1 MALVEVNGLSAFDSQ
16 LVTPRVGAWVFDM
29 RVDSPDV
36 ISGQVEISI
45 NGGARTLK
53 GTAFRTGNF
62 VGTAQLRVLAGAGSI
77 GVPCR
82 PNDYNG
88 TTLGGVLRD
97 ILSSVGE
104 TLSPTADASVLAT
117 PVASWTTLGKPAGI
131 AIEDLFSA
139 VAPMAVWRF
148 LDDGTVWV
156 GVDDWAD
163 SGVDPSTYEVLDRAD
178 DDDWIEVAVAA
189 PLDIIGTTFE
199 GSRVSYTQADV
210 PHIDG
215 VKMKIIFDSGE
226 VDPLW
231 VSRNDFAALVRA
243 SPPGLDHRFRYL
255 ADVVAQAG
263 GTVDARPVIPG
274 VPEVQAAQLLAQAG
288 DSVDG
293 VTGGQVAV
301 GWAGDGTQRV
311 AHGFTADALPST
323 RLIKVLVQLVLG
335 DSTAPEPFLK
345 AITTNAAWATLAG
358 AFATYLAG
366 IKAIADPTGLLTP
379 PMLAALGAFTTALAA
394 AGTLKV
400 SGT

>member
-1 MALVEVNGLSAFDSQ
+1 VALVEVNGLSAFDSQ

-36 ISGQVEISI
+36 ISGQVTIVI

-53 GTAFRTGNF
+53 GTAFRSGNF

-104 TLSPTADASVLAT
+104 TLSPAADAGVLAT

-178 DDDWIEVAVAA
+178 DDDWIEIAVAA
-189 PLDIIGTTFE
+189 PLDLVGTTFE

-311 AHGFTADALPST
+311 AHGFTADAMPTT
-323 RLIKVLVQLVLG
+323 RTLAVLTMLFLGGAGGEPAVLG
-335 DSTAPEPFLK
+335 GEL
-345 AITTNAAWATLAG
+345 L
-358 AFATYLAG
+358 TYLGLVAA
-366 IKAIADPTGLLTP
+366 AIN
-379 PMLAALGAFTTALAA
+379 ALAP
-394 AGTLKV
+394 GSCPPPPPTLLATKV
-400 SGT
+400 SVL